1 MEPDRK
7 RTLLQVTALLPWGW
21 SYGDSRLSSSV
32 QLANRI
38 AALAAEKSA
47 SDIVIL
53 DMRDVV
59 SYTDYFV
66 ICTGRTLRQTQAVS
80 DEIREQLK
88 REGVLPQRI
97 EGHRQGDWILL
108 DYLDA
113 VAHVFTPDARA
124 YYRLESLW
132 GQVPS
137 ETYAAG

>member
-1 MEPDRK
+1 
-7 RTLLQVTALLPWGW
+7 VTALLPCAC
-21 SYGDSRLSSSV
+21 SHGDRRLSSSSL
-32 QLANRI
+32 QLAHQI
-38 AALAAEKSA
+38 AALAAEKVA
-47 SDIVIL
+47 TDIVIL

-66 ICTGRTLRQTQAVS
+66 ICTGRNPRQTQAIA
-80 DEIREQLK
+80 DQIHERLK
-88 REGVLPQRI
+88 RDRVLPQRI

-113 VAHVFTPDARA
+113 VTHVFTPEARA

>member
-1 MEPDRK
+1 MPEPP
-7 RTLLQVTALLPWGW
+7 A
-21 SYGDSRLSSSV
+21 V
-32 QLANRI
+32 QLAHRI
-38 AALAAEKSA
+38 AALAAEKAA

-66 ICTGRTLRQTQAVS
+66 ICTGRNTRQTQAIS
-80 DEIREQLK
+80 DELRERLK
-88 REGVLPQRI
+88 ADRIPAQRI

-113 VAHVFTPDARA
+113 VAHVFTPEARA

-132 GQVPS
+132 GEVPC